1 MADFD
6 AIYTEEVLEETI
18 EEPRVFM
25 PDPILIRGAGNMT
38 VYVFLY
44 IYSQPLGLELVLVF
58 VFIT

>member
-18 EEPRVFM
+18 EEPRVLM

-38 VYVFLY
+38 V
-44 IYSQPLGLELVLVF
+44 
-58 VFIT
+58 